1 MIDGRN
7 CLGKFLMKGDQWVNA
22 EGGQMGHGVAE
33 KELDWASPSS
43 VDSPEHFPLKVSM
56 LLQNLESRRSELEEE
71 NKELRA
77 TKGRL
82 EAALARYAD
91 LYDFAPVGYVTMAS
105 DSSVLEANITLAADL
120 SVDRDSLVGL
130 MFRKFVA
137 AEHHAL
143 LDDFLD
149 EICRSGNRQKCE
161 LRLDRADGTSF
172 WGLIQSN
179 GLKDA
184 ENRLVCRAS
193 IMDITSRKETE
204 EAVCEQRNLL
214 KKIFSEMPGLHSLK
228 DCNFNYQ
235 YVNPAFH
242 QFLGRK
248 EEEILGRTDLELLPL
263 QKARK
268 YRKEDIEVVESGQ
281 PLVLEENVSTPL
293 FGKKWLQV
301 TKIPIKDQEGRVAG
315 IISSINDI
323 TERKKMENELLK
335 MQKLESVGVLAGGI
349 AHDFNNLLTGILG
362 NIELAK
368 MYVGPESKAH
378 PRLVQAEN
386 ASLAAKNL
394 TRQLLTFSRGGAPV
408 TKTAS
413 VAELVR
419 DSTEFTL
426 RGSNIRV
433 LFELPTDLWLA
444 EIDEGQI
451 SQVIQNLVKN
461 ADQAMPEGG
470 TLEIRVRNTKL
481 TKKNGLPLKAGCY
494 LEVSVKDNGQGIPEK
509 IQGRIFDPYF
519 TTKPQGSGLGLAVC
533 YSIIKQHMGHLDV
546 DSQPGIGTTF
556 RFFLPASCRAAAGE
570 NPPPEMVLTGHG
582 RVLVM
587 DDDDTVREI
596 AGEMLRVI
604 GYDVDFAADGLEAVK
619 SWIRARRLGKPFTAV
634 LMDLTV
640 RGGMGGREA
649 AGKLLE
655 LDPEVKVIAASGYAT
670 DPVMTDY
677 RHYGFSGAVHK
688 PFRIQEL
695 SGAFLAVLEVGV
707 SGSGK

>member
-1 MIDGRN
+1 LTSYLLTDR
-7 CLGKFLMKGDQWVNA
+7 
-22 EGGQMGHGVAE
+22 
-33 KELDWASPSS
+33 
-43 VDSPEHFPLKVSM
+43 PEQFPEESM
-56 LLQNLESRRSELEEE
+56 LRRQLESGHLELEEE
-71 NKELRA
+71 NRKLRA
-77 TKGRL
+77 TNGRL
-82 EAALARYAD
+82 EEALARYAD
-91 LYDFAPVGYVTMAS
+91 LFDFAPVGYMTLS
-105 DSSVLEANITLAADL
+105 PDCSVLEANFTLAADL
-120 SVDRDSLVGL
+120 GVDKGSLVGRV
-130 MFRKFVA
+130 FRDFVVP
-137 AEHHAL
+137 EHHAL
-143 LDDFLD
+143 LDDFLN
-149 EICRSGNRQKCE
+149 EICRSGKRQKCE
-161 LRLDRADGTSF
+161 LRLGRPDGSKF
-172 WGLIQSN
+172 WGLVQSS

-193 IMDITSRKETE
+193 IMDITSRKEAE

-248 EEEILGRTDLELLPL
+248 EEEILGRTDLDLLPL

-281 PLVLEENVSTPL
+281 PLVLEEDVSTPL
-293 FGKKWLQV
+293 FGRKWLQV

-323 TERKKMENELLK
+323 TERKKIETELLK

-413 VAELVR
+413 VAELIR

-433 LFELPTDLWLA
+433 AFELPADLWLA

-470 TLEIRVRNTKL
+470 TLEIRVRNVKL
-481 TKKNGLPLKAGCY
+481 TKKDGLPIRTGCY
-494 LEVSVKDNGQGIPEK
+494 LEISVKDSGQGIPEK
-509 IQGRIFDPYF
+509 ILGRIFDPYF

-533 YSIIKQHMGHLDV
+533 YSIIKQHKGHLGV
-546 DSQPGIGTTF
+546 ESQLGTGTTF
-556 RFFLPASCRAAAGE
+556 RVFLPASGRAAVGKSL
-570 NPPPEMVLTGHG
+570 PREMVLAGQG

-587 DDDDTVREI
+587 DDEETVREI
-596 AGEMLRVI
+596 AGEMLRLI
-604 GYDVDFAADGLEAVK
+604 GYEVEFAADGLEAVK
-619 SWIRARRLGKPFTAV
+619 SWIRARRLGKPFTVV

-655 LDPEVKVIAASGYAT
+655 LDPGVKVIAASGYAT

-677 RHYGFSGAVHK
+677 QQYGFSGAVHK
-688 PFRIQEL
+688 PFLIQEL
-695 SGAFLAVLEVGV
+695 SGAFQAALEEAPVA
-707 SGSGK
+707 